1 MTVNFH
7 YIVENAFIASISYLL
22 LDYRQEP
29 LCKYIHALSRNEI
42 FSTVRTG
49 LIAAHFLNK
58 LFNQIIPQMDISQ
71 DFQPEKLKQ
80 RLDIPERH

>member
-7 YIVENAFIASISYLL
+7 YIVENAFIALHFLL
-22 LDYRQEP
+22 TYYRQEP
-29 LCKYIHALSRNEI
+29 LCKSIHAFSRNEI

-58 LFNQIIPQMDISQ
+58 LFNQIIPPLDISQ
-71 DFQPEKLKQ
+71 DFKPEKL
-80 RLDIPERH
+80 